1 MTTLTWKEIL
11 AGIGTAVFLFFFE
24 FLTAGWL
31 HDCPTPSPQIVT
43 KVEYVDRV
51 KTEVAYVP
59 KEMIVYTDADGTTR
73 TATERTDIDMNIG
86 KQELTV
92 KVNGKEHAIEKATDE
107 QHVFDK
113 NKLTLTQSSTAALD
127 ITVPT
132 IDNTRLWDIGIG
144 WSKDGAVGLF
154 GFPVRGDVGSW
165 IAGRS
170 GNVMAGVNFKF

>member
-11 AGIGTAVFLFFFE
+11 AGIGTAVFLFSFGFA
-24 FLTAGWL
+24 LSGWL

-59 KEMIVYTDADGTTR
+59 KETIVYTDAEGNRR
-73 TATERTDIDMNIG
+73 TETERTDIDMAIG
-86 KQELTV
+86 KQELIV

-107 QHVFDK
+107 QYVFDK
-113 NKLTLTQSSTAALD
+113 NKLTLTQTSAATLD
-127 ITVPT
+127 INVPT
-132 IDNTRLWDIGIG
+132 IDKTRRWEIGIG
-144 WSKDGAVGLF
+144 WSKGGAVGLL
-154 GFPVRGDVGSW
+154 GFPVRGDVGGW